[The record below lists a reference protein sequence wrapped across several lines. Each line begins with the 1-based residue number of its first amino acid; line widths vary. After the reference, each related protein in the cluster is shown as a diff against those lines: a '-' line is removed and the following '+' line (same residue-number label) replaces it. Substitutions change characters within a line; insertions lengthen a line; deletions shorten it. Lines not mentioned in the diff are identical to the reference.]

1 MTDFIIKRILQTVVV
16 LVIVTL
22 AVFLV
27 MHSMPGDPV
36 LMYLGP
42 DATQEQIDHYTVE
55 FGLDQP
61 LAVQYVRWIGNLA
74 TGDFGRSIAYRTDIG
89 PLIGKRLA
97 VTLTIALPSFAIAC
111 LVGIS
116 LGILAATRRGKLAD
130 SIVTVLA
137 NLGIA
142 VPIFWFS
149 IVCVY
154 FFSIK
159 LKWLPVQGFT
169 WPTENFPLAM
179 RKMVMPVLIL
189 ALGPIASLARQT
201 RSAMLEVV
209 QQDFIRTARSK
220 GVSERNVT
228 YRHAFRNALIP
239 VVTVMGMMFG
249 SMVGGSVLIEQ
260 VFVIPGMGNMLITAI
275 LNKDYLL
282 VQSAVLVIAASIS
295 ICNLLVDVAYGYID
309 PRIRIS

>member
-1 MTDFIIKRILQTVVV
+1 MTDFIIKRVLQTIVV
-16 LVIVTL
+16 LLIVTF

-36 LMYLGP
+36 VMYLGT
-42 DATQEQIDHYTVE
+42 DATQEQIEHYTAE

-61 LAVQYVRWIGNLA
+61 LVAQYVRWIGNLFK
-74 TGDFGRSIAYRTDIG
+74 GDFGRSIAYRTGIG
-89 PLIGKRLA
+89 PLIGKRLG

-111 LVGIS
+111 LIGVS
-116 LGILAATRRGKLAD
+116 LGILAATHRGKLAD

-137 NLGIA
+137 NLGVA

-169 WPTENFPLAM
+169 WPAENFPLAM
-179 RKMVMPVLIL
+179 KKMLMPVLIL

-201 RSAMLEVV
+201 RSAMLEVI

-220 GVSERNVT
+220 GVAERKVI
-228 YRHAFRNALIP
+228 RKHAFRNALIP
-239 VVTVMGMMFG
+239 IVTVMGMMFG
-249 SMVGGSVLIEQ
+249 TMVGGSVLIEQ

-295 ICNLLVDVAYGYID
+295 LCNLLVDVAYGYID